1 MMQQQSSRSL
11 LIEICALTRVV
22 VVVVVVDVIERVANV
37 MMDRTAAEL
46 DGHWKETRSL
56 TSDLCIYILLT
67 VRLVYC
73 SLILL
78 THLTP

>member
-46 DGHWKETRSL
+46 DTGKKHDRSPL
-56 TSDLCIYILLT
+56 TSAFIY
-67 VRLVYC
+67 
-73 SLILL
+73 S
-78 THLTP
+78 